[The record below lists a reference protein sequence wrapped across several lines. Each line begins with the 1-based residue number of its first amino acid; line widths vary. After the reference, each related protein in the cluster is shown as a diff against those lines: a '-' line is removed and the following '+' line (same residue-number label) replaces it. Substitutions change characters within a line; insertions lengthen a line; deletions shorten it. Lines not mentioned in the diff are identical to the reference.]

1 MRLSVVKALVVRCQG
16 LAAAVL
22 LLGGTAF
29 GATISVKRGDRKPAV
44 TWVALDSA
52 GKRVD
57 LTGAT
62 AQFRMREPITGC
74 TILGTASI
82 PSTKTGNL
90 RYDWKLGDTDFAG
103 SYDAEFLVTFPDLT
117 TWTFP
122 TVGSIPISVEPN
134 AADPTPNNPSI
145 YCQGSQPIPTMVG
158 QDAGLIPQGLHVYK
172 YRGIG
177 YKDMKELYLGIIGP
191 GSWYIG
197 TNGRPSALFPELDG
211 DRDLGWPTK
220 RPRYVYA
227 ATGLLVGGD
236 LGWPLGSGV
245 SYFTN
250 GGGAPG
256 GAPVSG
262 VVYLRTSGTP
272 NQYSYSCNVADPPVC
287 DWTASAWLTGTTTD
301 SAVTTGTTVPTDQS
315 AVEGSVYLR
324 TAGGPP
330 DLYTRV
336 NGRWSATDYVIGT
349 DPATM
354 PDPIAATPPRPILA
368 GPGAP
373 TGTCSPSGSLWLR
386 TDGGAGSTLYVCEGT
401 TWAAK

>member
-1 MRLSVVKALVVRCQG
+1 MTLSQARKVLLVTSAVALACWALVAS
-16 LAAAVL
+16 AA
-22 LLGGTAF
+22 TF
-29 GATISVKRGDRKPAV
+29 SVKRGDRKPPV

-74 TILGTASI
+74 TIVGNAKI

-90 RYDWKLGDTDFAG
+90 RYDWAAGDTDFAG
-103 SYDAEFLVTFPDLT
+103 AYEAEFLVTFPDLT

-122 TVGSIPISVEPN
+122 TVGSIPITVEPN

-145 YCQGSQPIPTMVG
+145 YCQGSQPIPIMVG
-158 QDAGLIPQGLHVYK
+158 QDAGLIPQGMHVYK

-236 LGWPLGSGV
+236 IGWPASGSTAYFGFGGV
-245 SYFTN
+245 
-250 GGGAPG
+250 APSAEPSVG
-256 GAPVSG
+256 SK
-262 VVYLRTSGTP
+262 YLRTSGTP
-272 NQYSYSCNVADPPVC
+272 NQYTWDGAS
-287 DWTASAWLTGTTTD
+287 WTAGAWLTGTTTD

-315 AVEGSVYLR
+315 AAEGSIYLR